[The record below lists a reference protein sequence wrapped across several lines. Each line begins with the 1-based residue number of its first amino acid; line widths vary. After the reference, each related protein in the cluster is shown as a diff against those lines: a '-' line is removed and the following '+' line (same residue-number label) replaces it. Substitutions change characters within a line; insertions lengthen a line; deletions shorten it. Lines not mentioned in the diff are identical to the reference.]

1 MKESLKNSYGVSY
14 NKLWK
19 LMIDKGVK
27 NGQLRDGIGVSKST
41 MAKLGRNEQV
51 ALSVLLAI
59 CEYLGCDFGDIVEV
73 VPNRTSSASKSMP
86 YYMAYENRYK
96 KVYAAGASLWGH
108 SPDDEILIKAL
119 SKWVDDN
126 GLRGKR
132 IIEFA
137 CGEGS
142 CGIILSKLGCIY
154 HGVDIAPSAIKK
166 AKAALADYPY
176 ATVSQLDMVN
186 EKPIGE
192 YDAALD
198 VMGFHMLVTD
208 HDRQKYLKNV
218 LASLRDGAPALF
230 FRESYRVN
238 AYEGV
243 VGSFDEWK
251 QISGSDYDTPE
262 EREIMGSDI
271 KVSIPLVPARART
284 KDGYISEMTAAGFA
298 VDDFVEMDIN
308 MQCPYSASIY
318 VHKAM
323 QAQFSK

>member
-1 MKESLKNSYGVSY
+1 MKESAKNSYGVSY
-14 NKLWK
+14 DKLLK
-19 LMIDKGVK
+19 LMTDKGVK
-27 NGQLRDGIGVSKST
+27 NCQLRDAIGLSKST
-41 MAKLGRNEQV
+41 MAKLGRNGQV

-59 CEYLGCDFGDIVEV
+59 CEYLGCDFGDIVEA
-73 VPNRTSSASKSMP
+73 VPASKPAP
-86 YYMAYENRYK
+86 YYTAYEKRYK
-96 KVYAAGASLWGH
+96 KVYAAGAALWGH
-108 SPDDEILIKAL
+108 PPDDETLLKAL

-154 HGVDIAPSAIKK
+154 HGVDIAPSAVKK
-166 AKAALADYPY
+166 AKTVLAGHPY
-176 ATVSQLDMVN
+176 AAVTQLDMVN
-186 EKPIGE
+186 ERPAGE

-198 VMGFHMLVTD
+198 VMGLHMLVTD
-208 HDRQKYLKNV
+208 CDRQKYLKNV
-218 LASLRDGAPALF
+218 HASLRDGAPALF
-230 FRESYRVN
+230 FRESYRAD

-251 QISGSDYDTPE
+251 QISGCDYDTPE
-262 EREIMGSDI
+262 EREVMGSGI

-284 KDGYISEMTAAGFA
+284 KDGYINEMAAAGFI

-318 VHKAM
+318 AHKTK
-323 QAQFSK
+323 SCSH